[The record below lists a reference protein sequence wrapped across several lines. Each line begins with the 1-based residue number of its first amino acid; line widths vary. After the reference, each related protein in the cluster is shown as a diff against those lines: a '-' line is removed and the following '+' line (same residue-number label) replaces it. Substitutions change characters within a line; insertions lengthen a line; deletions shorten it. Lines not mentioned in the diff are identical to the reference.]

1 MNTVSLMK
9 GSHLEEHY
17 FLLSR
22 NIYAAETILGF
33 LCEWLTVRS
42 VRSIPRLVSIAYP
55 DLTHSHGT
63 EVIRLPAAVKVSAKS
78 EKKLQVALVQAV
90 RQNGGS
96 DGPRE

>member
-9 GSHLEEHY
+9 GSHLEERY
-17 FLLSR
+17 SLLSR
-22 NIYAAETILGF
+22 NIDAAETILRF
-33 LCEWLTVRS
+33 PCEWLTVRS

-55 DLTHSHGT
+55 DLIHSHGT
-63 EVIRLPAAVKVSAKS
+63 KVIRLPAAVKASAKS
-78 EKKLQVALVQAV
+78 EKKLQVALAQAV